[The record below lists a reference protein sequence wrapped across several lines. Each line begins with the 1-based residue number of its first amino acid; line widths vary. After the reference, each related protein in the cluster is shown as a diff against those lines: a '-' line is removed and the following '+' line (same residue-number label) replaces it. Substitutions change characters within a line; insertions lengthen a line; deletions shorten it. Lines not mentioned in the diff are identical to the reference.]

1 MPSIRTIHTP
11 DGFRD
16 LYGKVRK
23 EKIQLMGRLEDVF
36 ASYGYEDIET
46 PTVEYFDVFASD
58 IGTTPS
64 NELYKFF
71 DRDGNTLVL
80 RPDFTPSIAR
90 AAAMHLPE
98 EAFPARLSYSG
109 STFVN
114 AAEYQGRLKESTQ
127 MGVELIGDG
136 SADADAEILSM
147 TADALKASGLSEFQ
161 VSVGQVEYFK
171 GIMEAAEVSPDRI
184 EEIRQEISRKSGF
197 VLGELLAEE
206 RIDPAIARVLERLP
220 GLFGD
225 AAVLEEAWALAPC
238 ARARAAVEHLKKI
251 HALLS
256 ERGLERFIGY
266 DFGLLTKYNYYTGI
280 IFSAFTY
287 GTGEPVARGGRY
299 DRLLGHFGREEPA
312 VGFGIYIDQLRNA
325 LARQAQKQPGHP
337 LKG

>member
-16 LYGKVRK
+16 LYGKARK
-23 EKIQLMGRLEDVF
+23 DKIALMGKIEDVF
-36 ASYGYEDIET
+36 LSYGYEDIET
-46 PTVEYFDVFASD
+46 PSVEYFDVFASD

-98 EAFPARLSYSG
+98 DAFPVRLCYSG
-109 STFVN
+109 SAFVN
-114 AAEYQGRLKESTQ
+114 SAEYQGRLKESTQ

-136 SADADAEILSM
+136 SAEADAEILSLV
-147 TADALKASGLSEFQ
+147 ADALKASGLSEFQ

-171 GIMEAAEVSPDRI
+171 GLMEAAEISEERI
-184 EEIRQEISRKSGF
+184 EDLRREISRKSGF

-206 RIDPAIARVLERLP
+206 QIDPAVARTLERLP
-220 GLFGD
+220 GLFGN
-225 AAVLEEAWALAPC
+225 AEVLDEALWLAPC
-238 ARARAAVEHLKKI
+238 ERARKAVLNLKKI
-251 HALLS
+251 HSLLS
-256 ERGLERFIGY
+256 ARRLDQYVAY
-266 DFGLLTKYNYYTGI
+266 DFGQLSKYNYYTGI

-299 DRLLGHFGREEPA
+299 DQLLGHFGREEPA
-312 VGFGIYIDQLRNA
+312 VGVGIYIDQLRTA
-325 LARQAQKQPGHP
+325 LTRRE
-337 LKG
+337 